1 MMNYKKLDPKKL
13 LEDWE
18 KATQAEADKAMQAEV
33 QRQGSK
39 VDLEVDKLLKAISVN
54 SELIHEL
61 YSALSGSKP
70 TKGREGIEKP
80 RAIRIIAEILSGASE
95 LIERNN
101 KLIGDLLSEIRGQL
115 GSIKLWENRSDYE

>member
-1 MMNYKKLDPKKL
+1 MNYKKLDPKKL

-18 KATQAEADKAMQAEV
+18 KATQAEADKAMQAKV

-70 TKGREGIEKP
+70 TKAREGIEKP

>member
-1 MMNYKKLDPKKL
+1 MMNYKKPDPKKL

-18 KATQAEADKAMQAEV
+18 KATQAEADKAMQAKV

-70 TKGREGIEKP
+70 TKAREEIEKP

-101 KLIGDLLSEIRGQL
+101 RLIGDLLSEIRGQL

>member
-18 KATQAEADKAMQAEV
+18 KADKAMQAKV

-70 TKGREGIEKP
+70 TKAREEIEKP

>member
-1 MMNYKKLDPKKL
+1 MNYKKLDPKKL

-18 KATQAEADKAMQAEV
+18 KATQAEADKAMQAKV

-70 TKGREGIEKP
+70 TKAREEIEKP

-101 KLIGDLLSEIRGQL
+101 RLIGDLLSEIRGQL

>member
-1 MMNYKKLDPKKL
+1 MNYKKLDPKKL

-18 KATQAEADKAMQAEV
+18 KATQAEADKAMEAEV

-70 TKGREGIEKP
+70 TKAREEIEKP